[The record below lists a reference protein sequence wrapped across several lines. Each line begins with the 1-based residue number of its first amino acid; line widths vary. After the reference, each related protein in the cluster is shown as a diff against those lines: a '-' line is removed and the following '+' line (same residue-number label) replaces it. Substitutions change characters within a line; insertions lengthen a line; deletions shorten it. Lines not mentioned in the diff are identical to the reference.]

1 MSQYDWCYRKSGTD
15 LIDGT
20 EGMEIMEQ
28 MDSIKLNE
36 VMEPMELNVLYIAAG
51 T

>member
-1 MSQYDWCYRKSGTD
+1 M
-15 LIDGT
+15 IDGT

-36 VMEPMELNVLYIAAG
+36 VMEPMDLNVLYIAAG
-51 T
+51 TYRKLVERFDSIE